1 MILPRPPAKTIST
14 LELGQQAGERLKA
27 AFMGRRDIETSAIEW
42 YRGFSRGLGGSPF
55 PEVEAFI
62 IDQCQRIGDEKRRD
76 QSRAELAILDI
87 LAREPLDLLPK
98 LEDSPIRRRRRITR
112 GNQANR

>member
-1 MILPRPPAKTIST
+1 MIRPRPPAKATST
-14 LELGQQAGERLKA
+14 LELGQEAGERLKA

-42 YRGFSRGLGGSPF
+42 YRGLSRGLGGTPL

-62 IDQCQRIGDEKRRD
+62 VDQCQRIGDETRRNR
-76 QSRAELAILDI
+76 SRAELAILDV
-87 LAREPLDLLPK
+87 LARSPLDLLPR
-98 LEDSPIRRRRRITR
+98 LEDPPIRRRRATR